1 MPQEKKTS
9 HRDDAV
15 LLLNKGK
22 RGLLRVIFGR
32 TALVIL
38 LLAVQVFLLFTA
50 FFRILGDFLIP
61 YVAATGL
68 IGTVMAAVII
78 NDWRKS
84 SSAKLTWIFL
94 IFLIPV
100 LAAPLYFFINM
111 DLGHRLV
118 HHQLQTIYQ
127 ETRPLLQQDPAAVD
141 ALPPESRGLA
151 RYVWEAGGFPA
162 CRCSNARYYPLGDSA
177 FKAMLRRLEEAKH
190 FIFLEYFIIEE
201 GYMWGRILSI
211 LERKAR
217 EGVEVRVL
225 YDGTCSL
232 MLLPYNYPKKL
243 EALGIQCRVFAPLRV
258 LVSTHYN
265 NRDHRKILVI
275 DGKTA
280 FTGGINLADEYI
292 NRRSPHG
299 HWKDNAIEITGQA
312 VTSLTLMFLQMW
324 SVEGTVKAE
333 DYGRYLVTVPVEKP
347 GVVIPFGSCPFGDE
361 RVGEMVYLD
370 MINRAKRYVH
380 IFTPYL
386 ILDNQLATAL
396 TFAARRGVEV
406 ILILPHIPDKRTIFA
421 LTRTYYPQLLEGG
434 VQIYEYTPGF
444 VHAKVLVSDDERA
457 VVGTI
462 NFDYR
467 SLYLHFECGVYLE
480 GTGAVAQVEDDIRQT
495 LKVCQAVT
503 LLQCRSRR
511 LISKLTG
518 AILRLFAPLL

>member
-1 MPQEKKTS
+1 MPKEKKTS
-9 HRDDAV
+9 HRDEAV
-15 LLLNKGK
+15 LLLNRGK

-32 TALVIL
+32 TAMVIL

-61 YVAATGL
+61 YVAATGI

-100 LAAPLYFFINM
+100 LAAPLYFFINL

-118 HHQLQTIYQ
+118 HHQLQAIYQ
-127 ETRPLLQQDPAAVD
+127 ETRPLLQQDQAALA
-141 ALPPESRGLA
+141 ALPAESQGLA
-151 RYVWEAGGFPA
+151 RYAWEAGGFPVCQNSDA
-162 CRCSNARYYPLGDSA
+162 CYYPLGDEA
-177 FKAMLRRLEEAKH
+177 FEAMLERLEAAEH

-201 GYMWGRILSI
+201 GYMWGRILGI

-243 EALGIQCRVFAPLRV
+243 EALGIRCKVFAPLRV

-275 DGKTA
+275 DGRVA

-292 NRRSPHG
+292 NRKHPYG

-312 VTSLTLMFLQMW
+312 VASLTLMFLQMW
-324 SVEGTVKAE
+324 SVESAAAE
-333 DYGRYLVTVPVEKP
+333 DCGRYLVTVPVEKP
-347 GVVIPFGSCPFGDE
+347 GFLMPFGSCPFGDE
-361 RVGEMVYLD
+361 RVAEMVYLD
-370 MINRAKRYVH
+370 IINRARRYVH

-406 ILILPHIPDKRTIFA
+406 VLILPHIPDKKTIFA
-421 LTRTYYPQLLEGG
+421 LAKTYYPQLLEGG
-434 VQIYEYTPGF
+434 VRIYEYTPGF
-444 VHAKVLVSDDERA
+444 VHAKVLVSDDQRA

-467 SLYLHFECGVYLE
+467 SLYLHFECGVYME
-480 GTGAVAQVEDDIRQT
+480 RTGAVEQVETDIQDT
-495 LKVCQAVT
+495 LRSCQPVT
-503 LLQCRSRR
+503 LAQCRSRR
-511 LISKLTG
+511 LIDKLIG

>member
-1 MPQEKKTS
+1 MTQEKKTS
-9 HRDDAV
+9 HRDEAV

-22 RGLLRVIFGR
+22 RGLLRVVFGR
-32 TALVIL
+32 TAMVIL
-38 LLAVQVFLLFTA
+38 LLAAQVFLLFTA

-61 YVAATGL
+61 YVAATSL
-68 IGTVMAAVII
+68 IGTIMAAVII

-127 ETRPLLQQDPAAVD
+127 QTRPLLQQDLEDLA
-141 ALPPESRGLA
+141 ALPAESQGLA
-151 RYVWEAGGFPA
+151 RYAYGAGGFPL
-162 CRCSNARYYPLGDSA
+162 CRGSDARYYPLGEDA
-177 FKAMLRRLEEAKH
+177 FAAMLERLEAAEH

-232 MLLPYNYPKKL
+232 MLLPYSYPRKL
-243 EALGIQCRVFAPLRV
+243 EALGIQCKVFAPLRV

-292 NRRSPHG
+292 NRKTVYG
-299 HWKDNAIEITGQA
+299 HWKDNAIEITGRA
-312 VTSLTLMFLQMW
+312 VDSLTLMFLQMW
-324 SVEGTVKAE
+324 SVEGSSGE
-333 DYGRYLVTVPVEKP
+333 DYRRYLTALPVEAP
-347 GVVIPFGSCPFGDE
+347 GFLMPFGSCPFGDE

-370 MINRAKRYVH
+370 IINRAKRYVH
-380 IFTPYL
+380 VFTPYL
-386 ILDNQLATAL
+386 ILDNQMATAL

-406 ILILPHIPDKRTIFA
+406 LLILPHIPDKKTIFA
-421 LTRTYYPQLLEGG
+421 LAKTYYPQLLEGG

-467 SLYLHFECGVYLE
+467 SLYLHFECGVYME
-480 GTGAVAQVEDDIRQT
+480 GTKAVGEVEADIQNT
-495 LKVCQAVT
+495 LQSCEMVT
-503 LLQCRSRR
+503 LTQCRSRH
-511 LISKLTG
+511 LINTLIG
-518 AILRLFAPLL
+518 AVLRLFAPLL